1 MEDIAFHTID
11 ADEHTK
17 KELLFSAAA
26 AAALVSL
33 HARCAIKLNY
43 HKKVLYFALNFLPW
57 EFLLIKKLDFEKTKT
72 T

>member
-26 AAALVSL
+26 TAAALVSL
-33 HARCAIKLNY
+33 PTRCAI
-43 HKKVLYFALNFLPW
+43 VAAAAR
-57 EFLLIKKLDFEKTKT
+57 ES
-72 T
+72 

>member
-33 HARCAIKLNY
+33 PTRCA
-43 HKKVLYFALNFLPW
+43 KVAAAAR
-57 EFLLIKKLDFEKTKT
+57 ES
-72 T
+72 

>member
-17 KELLFSAAA
+17 KELLFAAAA

-33 HARCAIKLNY
+33 PTRCAI
-43 HKKVLYFALNFLPW
+43 VAAAAR
-57 EFLLIKKLDFEKTKT
+57 ES
-72 T
+72 

>member
-26 AAALVSL
+26 ALVSL
-33 HARCAIKLNY
+33 PTRCVIVAAAAR
-43 HKKVLYFALNFLPW
+43 
-57 EFLLIKKLDFEKTKT
+57 ES
-72 T
+72 

>member
-26 AAALVSL
+26 AALVSL
-33 HARCAIKLNY
+33 PTRCAI
-43 HKKVLYFALNFLPW
+43 VAAAAAR
-57 EFLLIKKLDFEKTKT
+57 ES
-72 T
+72 